1 MVHTRF
7 FEDLGRVLYVLAIN
21 DGQVQER
28 EQEIVEQLIDEA
40 LLAHPDFTEVS
51 HLKNAMLTKISFR
64 NAVRNGMQTAGVVE
78 HFNQQVVEDRVR
90 IGKESLEFA
99 WKLIN
104 GLFDSWKG
112 TNVSEQEQLLHFHRV
127 FFGKDE
133 NDGV

>member
-40 LLAHPDFTEVS
+40 LLAHPDFNEAS

-64 NAVRNGMQTAGVVE
+64 NAVRNGMQTA
-78 HFNQQVVEDRVR
+78 
-90 IGKESLEFA
+90 
-99 WKLIN
+99 
-104 GLFDSWKG
+104 
-112 TNVSEQEQLLHFHRV
+112 
-127 FFGKDE
+127 
-133 NDGV
+133 